1 MCGGFIVYNDHK
13 DYKGNIL
20 TDADVPLIQK
30 QEAIKY
36 IVEDWRKNSNDEIIK
51 VGYSFNDKRYSG
63 VNRFGEKYSKYYPG
77 VYVRGREYD
86 YILMRS
92 YNLKNNQEGIQNR
105 SITDNDYIIT
115 YNVSN
120 PPVQKENIILLKEI
134 GRLNIYKLR

>member
-1 MCGGFIVYNDHK
+1 MI
-13 DYKGNIL
+13 
-20 TDADVPLIQK
+20 
-30 QEAIKY
+30 IKIIRKNFNRCRRSLNSKTTGY
-36 IVEDWRKNSNDEIIK
+36 RIYCRRLEKNSNDEIIK
-51 VGYSFNDKRYSG
+51 VGYGFNDKRYSW

-105 SITDNDYIIT
+105 SIVDNDYIIT